1 MHMVVINELLHAS
14 HNASYSA
21 NNKIFCNDCS
31 YARFI
36 FKSLAIDLS
45 LSFIQFKAF
54 YECQSIFYVLCLNL
68 FIVSGIKLSHNIRYM

>member
-1 MHMVVINELLHAS
+1 MIVHMLDS
-14 HNASYSA
+14 
-21 NNKIFCNDCS
+21 F
-31 YARFI
+31 

>member
-1 MHMVVINELLHAS
+1 MNCYMLPTMLHIQPITKYFAMIVHMLDS
-14 HNASYSA
+14 
-21 NNKIFCNDCS
+21 F
-31 YARFI
+31 

-68 FIVSGIKLSHNIRYM
+68 FIVSGIKLSPNIRYM